1 MRILY
6 AVQRY
11 HDSIVGGSENACR
24 EFSERLVRSGHT
36 VEVVTSCALDY
47 RTWKNELPAGTTELN
62 GVTIHRLPVATERS
76 KTMEDEIFRKAFEGP
91 RPLSFSE
98 QDAWASATG
107 PDLEDYEEWLLDNS
121 ERFDV
126 AIFMTYL
133 YATTTRGLP
142 TLKGKLPVILQPT
155 AHDESP
161 IWLTKFDYLFELA
174 DHIVCFSPEEQSFI
188 NRRFRRVAG
197 TSVVGFGFD
206 PVESEGVSLAK
217 PLSDYLVYVGRWDHA
232 KGVDH
237 LIDYVE
243 FCRTTLNTDIK
254 LVIVGESPDVAFPD
268 WVITTGFV
276 TEQEKRQILRDA
288 VALIQPSFF
297 ESFSIVLFE
306 AWNQETPVIVQERC
320 DVLKGQVVRS
330 GGGLTFSSRETFRNC
345 VRKLRS
351 DATLRRTLGLKG
363 RSFVELSAAWDN
375 VLANLEDAIK
385 SIANLSSK
393 TMEPVPDDQG

>member
-11 HDSIVGGSENACR
+11 HDSIIGGSENACR
-24 EFSERLVRSGHT
+24 EFSERLVCAGHT

-62 GVTIHRLPVATERS
+62 GVTIHRLPVAAERS
-76 KTMEDEIFRKAFEGP
+76 QMMEDEIFRKAFEGP

-98 QDAWASATG
+98 QVTWASATG

-126 AIFMTYL
+126 AVFMTYL

-142 TLKGKLPVILQPT
+142 TLKGKLPVVLQPT

-161 IWLTKFDYLFELA
+161 IWLTKFDYLFTLA
-174 DHIVCFSPEEQSFI
+174 DHIVCFSPEEESFI
-188 NRRFRRVAG
+188 KHRFRASKKS
-197 TSVVGFGFD
+197 SVVGFGFE
-206 PVESEGVSLAK
+206 PIEIESA
-217 PLSDYLVYVGRWDHA
+217 LSETLPDNYLVYVGRWDHA

-237 LIDYVE
+237 LVDYVNE
-243 FCRTTLNTDIK
+243 CRLNLRTDIQ
-254 LVIVGESPDVAFPD
+254 LVIVGDSPGIDLPD
-268 WVITTGFV
+268 WVVATGFV
-276 TEQEKRQILRDA
+276 SELQKRQILRGA

-306 AWNQETPVIVQERC
+306 AWSQETPVIVQQRC
-320 DVLKGQVVRS
+320 DVLNGQISRS
-330 GGGLTFSSRETFRNC
+330 GGGRAFRSKKEFQLC
-345 VRKLRS
+345 VKEILS
-351 DATLRRTLGLKG
+351 NSEVRTVLGRNGK
-363 RSFVELSAAWDN
+363 SFVERSTSWDD
-375 VLANLEDAIK
+375 VIEKFELALNESTK
-385 SIANLSSK
+385 SLR
-393 TMEPVPDDQG
+393 PWHR

>member
-24 EFSERLVRSGHT
+24 EFSERLVRGGHT
-36 VEVVTSCALDY
+36 VEVVTSCALNY

-76 KTMEDEIFRKAFEGP
+76 QTMEVEIFRKAFAGP

-98 QDAWASATG
+98 QDSWASATG
-107 PDLEDYEEWLLDNS
+107 PDLKDYEEWLLDNS

-142 TLKGKLPVILQPT
+142 SLKGKLPVILQPT

-174 DHIVCFSPEEQSFI
+174 DHIICFTPEEKSFI
-188 NRRFRRVAG
+188 ERRFRLSSK

-206 PVESEGVSLAK
+206 PHEIEAALPTRLPGQ
-217 PLSDYLVYVGRWDHA
+217 YLVYVGRWDQA

-237 LIDYVE
+237 LVDYTDY
-243 FCRTTLNTDIK
+243 CRKNLKADLHLI
-254 LVIVGESPDVAFPD
+254 IVGESPPIDFPD
-268 WVITTGFV
+268 WVIATGFV
-276 TEQEKRQILRDA
+276 SEKEKRQILRG
-288 VALIQPSFF
+288 ALALVQPSFF

-306 AWNQETPVIVQERC
+306 AWSQETPVIVQQRC
-320 DVLKGQVVRS
+320 EVLNGQIVRS
-330 GGGLTFSSRETFRNC
+330 KGGLSFASREDFLEGVRQLLHKPSFRQ
-345 VRKLRS
+345 KLGQ
-351 DATLRRTLGLKG
+351 AGKV
-363 RSFVELSAAWDN
+363 FVEESTKW
-375 VLANLEDAIK
+375 EDVIK
-385 SIANLSSK
+385 AFDASLNLSIWAA
-393 TMEPVPDDQG
+393 TEVQ

>member
-62 GVTIHRLPVATERS
+62 GVTIHRLPVVTERS

-206 PVESEGVSLAK
+206 PVESEVVSLAK

-243 FCRTTLNTDIK
+243 FCRTTLSTDIK
-254 LVIVGESPDVAFPD
+254 LVIVGESPEATFPD

-330 GGGLTFSSRETFRNC
+330 GGGRLFNSKKEFRSVVEEFLTNSE
-345 VRKLRS
+345 L
-351 DATLRRTLGLKG
+351 RTLLG
-363 RSFVELSAAWDN
+363 RNGKSFVERSTSWDDVIEKFEN
-375 VLANLEDAIK
+375 ALNICNFSNGHGLDYF
-385 SIANLSSK
+385 S
-393 TMEPVPDDQG
+393 